1 MFLHSTLQND
11 LFFTNGESRGLEDI
25 PLVRIQVH
33 ERILPIPTANLN
45 IPVLINGITIA
56 F

>member
-1 MFLHSTLQND
+1 MN
-11 LFFTNGESRGLEDI
+11 LFFTNGKYRGLELLEDI
-25 PLVRIQVH
+25 SLVGIQAH
-33 ERILPIPTANLN
+33 EQILQIPTANLN

>member
-11 LFFTNGESRGLEDI
+11 FFTNGEYRGLEDI
-25 PLVRIQVH
+25 SLVGIPAH
-33 ERILPIPTANLN
+33 ERILQIPTANLN
-45 IPVLINGITIA
+45 VPVLINGITIA